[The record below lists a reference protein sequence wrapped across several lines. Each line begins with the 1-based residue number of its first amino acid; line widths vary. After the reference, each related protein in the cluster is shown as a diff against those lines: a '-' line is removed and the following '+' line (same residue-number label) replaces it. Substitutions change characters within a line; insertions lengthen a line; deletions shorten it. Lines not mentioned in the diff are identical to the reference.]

1 MTCNYF
7 EYKEITDK
15 LFYGV
20 ALTDGHMDSATEK
33 IRQYI
38 INGSAGYIMEQL
50 GVGLKVVTR
59 KDFLGEEKMIR
70 KRFIFLK
77 GERKGEELNID
88 EIRAIGMFLKYGAF
102 YKFYKEKK

>member
-7 EYKEITDK
+7 EYKEMTDK
-15 LFYGV
+15 LFDGV
-20 ALTDGHMDSATEK
+20 VLTDGHMDSATEK
-33 IRQYI
+33 IRRYI
-38 INGSAGYIMEQL
+38 INGSAGSVMQYL
-50 GVGLKVVTR
+50 GIGLKVVTR

-70 KRFIFLK
+70 KRFVFLS
-77 GERKGEELNID
+77 GERKGEELTVD

>member
-7 EYKEITDK
+7 EYKNMTDK

-20 ALTDGHMDSATEK
+20 GLTDNHFNNVTEK

-38 INGSAGYIMEQL
+38 INGGAGYVMEQL
-50 GVGLKVVTR
+50 GIGLKVVTR

-77 GERKGEELNID
+77 GERKGKELTID
-88 EIRAIGMFLKYGAF
+88 EIRAIGMFLKHGAF
-102 YKFYKEKK
+102 YKFYKEEK

>member
-7 EYKEITDK
+7 EYKNITDK

-20 ALTDGHMDSATEK
+20 GLTDSHLNGATEK

-38 INGSAGYIMEQL
+38 INGGAGHVMDQL
-50 GVGLKVVTR
+50 GIGLKVVTR

-70 KRFIFLK
+70 KRFVFLT
-77 GERKGEELNID
+77 GERKGEELDVN
-88 EIRAIGMFLKYGAF
+88 EIIAIGMFLKNGAF
-102 YKFYKEKK
+102 YKEEN